1 VGDVINLRLVRK
13 RRARDEA
20 SSTADRNR
28 KLFGRTT
35 AQQAED
41 AAAKARIERTLD
53 GARLDN
59 PTTETSEE

>member
-53 GARLDN
+53 GARLDS
-59 PTTETSEE
+59 TSDTFEE

>member
-1 VGDVINLRLVRK
+1 MGDVINLRLVRK
-13 RRARDEA
+13 WRARDEA

-41 AAAKARIERTLD
+41 AAAKARIERALD
-53 GARLDN
+53 GARLDS
-59 PTTETSEE
+59 TSDTFEE

>member
-1 VGDVINLRLVRK
+1 MGDVINLRLVRK

-35 AQQAED
+35 AQQAAD
-41 AAAKARIERTLD
+41 AAAKTRIERALD
-53 GARLDN
+53 GARLDS
-59 PTTETSEE
+59 TSDTFEE